1 MRSLMVGGAL
11 ALVMVVPAA
20 TQAQAAPQ
28 KMAFVNTQLVLQ
40 QAPGANEAQ
49 AKFNSDVES
58 FNRQVQQ
65 YSDSLIK
72 LEDAYSKEAAALSP
86 AAREAR
92 QRALLQTKDTFE
104 VRVASLR
111 EQAEQRQV
119 ELMQPIMDQVRTAL
133 EDLRVEGGYSF
144 IFDVA
149 NSSLIVAADKNLDL
163 TERVVAKLRAMPRA
177 AVAPPA
183 GPTTRPAGVQARP
196 PVRTPP
202 TR

>member
-1 MRSLMVGGAL
+1 MRSLMVGSAF
-11 ALVMVVPAA
+11 ALVMFVPAA
-20 TQAQAAPQ
+20 SQAQAAPQ
-28 KMAFVNTQLVLQ
+28 KLAFVNTQQVLQ
-40 QAPGANEAQ
+40 QAPGATEAQ
-49 AKFNSDVES
+49 ARFNTDVES

-111 EQAEQRQV
+111 DQAEQRQV

-149 NSSLIVAADKNLDL
+149 NSSIIVAADKNLDI
-163 TERVVAKLRAMPRA
+163 TERVIAKLRTMPKA

-196 PVRTPP
+196 PRTPP